1 MKKKKILLV
10 DDLKEFVGLIR
21 VFLSREFEVITAN
34 DGYDALQLLH
44 DGYQPDAIV
53 TDLIMPRLDGYQLIS
68 RLKGDATYQ
77 NIPVI
82 VLSGVD
88 KNKASEQLPFQS
100 LSGYIG
106 KPFISRDLF
115 KELVPLL
122 KQVTYYAY
130 AS

>member
-1 MKKKKILLV
+1 MQKKKILLV
-10 DDLKEFVGLIR
+10 DDLKEFAGLIR
-21 VFLSREFEVITAN
+21 VFLSREFEVTTAN
-34 DGYDALQLLH
+34 DGLDALHLLH
-44 DGYQPDAIV
+44 KGYQPDAIV
-53 TDLIMPRLDGYQLIS
+53 TDLMMPRLDGYQFIHE
-68 RLKGDATYQ
+68 LKEDTTYQ
-77 NIPVI
+77 NIPII

-88 KNKASEQLPFQS
+88 KNKAAERLPTEG

>member
-10 DDLKEFVGLIR
+10 DDLKEFAGLIR
-21 VFLSREFEVITAN
+21 VFLSREFEVTTAN
-34 DGYDALQLLH
+34 DGYDALQLLNK
-44 DGYQPDAIV
+44 GYQPDAIV
-53 TDLIMPRLDGYQLIS
+53 TDLLMPRLDGYQLIS
-68 RLKGDATYQ
+68 RLKGDTTYQ

-88 KNKASEQLPFQS
+88 KNKASEHLPAQG